1 MLERIADVP
10 SGFNAFFEILGRY
23 LPANL
28 LKKAYEL
35 LSETDDELSRLGRA
49 KGLINYLRTETQ
61 LEPEV
66 EQELLAS
73 LDDLSS
79 SIEKKSQLN

>member
-1 MLERIADVP
+1 MSERITRVP
-10 SGFNAFFEILGRY
+10 PGISEFLKILKQH

-28 LKKAYEL
+28 LEKAYEL

-49 KGLINYLRTETQ
+49 KGLINYLRTETK

-66 EQELLAS
+66 EQKLLAS
-73 LDDLSS
+73 LGDLSS
-79 SIEKKSQLN
+79 SIKKKLQLN